1 MGPWEELGAAGIE
14 RTRDVR
20 EDGMQMLTRCCAQL
34 TPFVTKEIK
43 KIRDTFAHVES
54 KNSLDGKSYL
64 EKWKE
69 EGGAI

>member
-1 MGPWEELGAAGIE
+1 
-14 RTRDVR
+14 
-20 EDGMQMLTRCCAQL
+20 MQMLTRCCAQL